1 MNVFDKVLRSV
12 GLRRRHDLGD
22 AAAFGVALGLGAG
35 LMYTLDP
42 AGGARRRAS
51 AIDRAVGLAQRT
63 GALLDERT
71 RDLAPIGERL
81 DLTRA
86 SGSPAARL
94 LMGALGVGLVGYAI
108 RRRGPLGALL
118 GVAGAALLLRE
129 ISDRPARGALDA
141 GAGRHV
147 GTGRPVVAFRRTITV
162 RAPIRDVFLSFIQFE
177 SFPRFMSHLR
187 QVETIGDGRMRWTAV
202 GPAGIPVS
210 WDAELTQL
218 VPNEVVAWRSLPG
231 EAIESEGIVRLE
243 EAPEGTRLHIG
254 LSYTPPAGAVAT
266 LFGAEP
272 EHVMDED
279 LARLKTLIEEGKTT
293 VHADEVVLGDLQG
306 AR

>member
-1 MNVFDKVLRSV
+1 MNVFDRVLRSV

-22 AAAFGVALGLGAG
+22 TAVVAAALGLGAG

-42 AGGARRRAS
+42 AGGARRRAT
-51 AIDRAVGLAQRT
+51 AVDRAVGLAHRA
-63 GALLDERT
+63 GALLDERP
-71 RDLAPIGERL
+71 RDLAPTGERL

-94 LMGALGVGLVGYAI
+94 LLGALGVGLVGYAI

-129 ISDRPARGALDA
+129 IGDRPARGALDV
-141 GAGRHV
+141 GAP
-147 GTGRPVVAFRRTITV
+147 RPVVAFRKTITV

-177 SFPRFMSHLR
+177 SFPRFLSHLR
-187 QVETIGDGRMRWTAV
+187 RVETVGDGRMRWTAV
-202 GPAGIPVS
+202 GPAGIPVT

-243 EAPEGTRLHIG
+243 EDPEGTRLHIG
-254 LSYTPPAGAVAT
+254 LSYTPPAGAVAM
-266 LFGAEP
+266 LFGADP
-272 EHVMDED
+272 EHAMDED

-293 VHADEVVLGDLQG
+293 IHADEVALGDL
-306 AR
+306 

>member
-1 MNVFDKVLRSV
+1 MNVFDRVLRSV

-22 AAAFGVALGLGAG
+22 TAVVAAALGLGAG

-51 AIDRAVGLAQRT
+51 AVDKAVGLAHRA
-63 GALLDERT
+63 GALLDERP
-71 RDLAPIGERL
+71 RDLAPTGERR

-94 LMGALGVGLVGYAI
+94 LLGALGVGLVGYAI

-129 ISDRPARGALDA
+129 IGDRPARGALDV
-141 GAGRHV
+141 GAP
-147 GTGRPVVAFRRTITV
+147 RPVVAFRKTITV

-187 QVETIGDGRMRWTAV
+187 RVETVGDGRMRWTAV
-202 GPAGIPVS
+202 GPAGIPVT

-231 EAIESEGIVRLE
+231 EPIESEGIVRLE
-243 EAPEGTRLHIG
+243 EDPEGTRLDIG

-266 LFGAEP
+266 LFGADP
-272 EHVMDED
+272 ELAMDED

-293 VHADEVVLGDLQG
+293 IHADEVTLRDL
-306 AR
+306 

>member
-12 GLRRRHDLGD
+12 GLRRRYELGD
-22 AAAFGVALGLGAG
+22 AAAVAAALGLGAG

-42 AGGARRRAS
+42 DGGARRRAS
-51 AIDRAVGLAQRT
+51 AVDKAVGLAHRT
-63 GALLDERT
+63 GALLDEPT
-71 RDLAPIGERL
+71 RDLPPTGERP

-86 SGSPAARL
+86 SGSPAARW
-94 LMGALGVGLVGYAI
+94 LMGALGLGLVGYAI
-108 RRRGPLGALL
+108 RRRGPLGVLL

-129 ISDRPARGALDA
+129 TSDSPGDRPARGALGV
-141 GAGRHV
+141 GAA
-147 GTGRPVVAFRRTITV
+147 RPVVVFRRTLTV

-187 QVETIGDGRMRWTAV
+187 QVETMGDGRMRWTAV
-202 GPAGIPVS
+202 GPAGMPVS

-231 EAIESEGIVRLE
+231 EAIESEGIVRLA
-243 EAPEGTRLHIG
+243 EAPEGTRLDIG

-266 LFGAEP
+266 LFGPDP
-272 EHVMDED
+272 ERAMDAD

-293 VHADEVVLGDLQG
+293 VHADEVILGELQG

>member
-1 MNVFDKVLRSV
+1 MNVFDKVLRSM

-22 AAAFGVALGLGAG
+22 TAAVAAALGLGAG

-42 AGGARRRAS
+42 EGGARRRAS
-51 AIDRAVGLAQRT
+51 AVDKAVGLAHRT

-71 RDLAPIGERL
+71 RDLAPTGERL
-81 DLTRA
+81 DLAKA
-86 SGSPAARL
+86 SRSPTGRL

-108 RRRGPLGALL
+108 KRRGPLGALL

-129 ISDRPARGALDA
+129 ISDRPARGALDV
-141 GAGRHV
+141 GAGRPIV
-147 GTGRPVVAFRRTITV
+147 DFRKTMTV

-187 QVETIGDGRMRWTAV
+187 QVETMGDGRMRWTAV
-202 GPAGIPVS
+202 DPAGIPVS

-231 EAIESEGIVRLE
+231 EAIESEGIVRIE
-243 EAPEGTRLHIG
+243 EDPEGTRVHIR
-254 LSYTPPAGAVAT
+254 LWYAPPAGSVAT
-266 LFGAEP
+266 LFSADP
-272 EHVMDED
+272 EHAMDED
-279 LARLKTLIEEGKTT
+279 LARFRTLIEEGKTT